1 MCARSGGAMKW
12 LIPFLCVVLTS
23 CLESGG
29 DVSIGTAPPGSPAAT
44 SMAVEKIQGKTQEAW
59 VTDSNGKIYLNSS
72 TVAIEG
78 RCSRGV
84 GRISVIVNG
93 TIDAVEA
100 SCGAGGTFSWN
111 KFFPSSTPH
120 LGNEYAIEL
129 QGLRIDGTALA
140 GLTASKT
147 IVVDTH
153 APTAPTLN
161 SISGC
166 TLVTG
171 VWTCSDSHVRISG
184 GWSASEGVVS
194 FQFPSDGVISYPTA
208 NTFTFDIVLN
218 EGQTRSLAFTT
229 KDLVGNT
236 SGTASLSVSYFS
248 LTTVLASA
256 ISSGGTYGFSGG
268 PVNSSP
274 SMIGNMDSMSGRIV
288 DLNATGPDSQK
299 VQIQVG
305 PVAVGAQ
312 YLNP

>member
-1 MCARSGGAMKW
+1 MRTGIGVQMKW
-12 LIPFLCVVLTS
+12 LIPVLCLILTS

-29 DVSIGTAPPGSPAAT
+29 DVSIGTAAPGSPAAA
-44 SMAVEKIQGKTQEAW
+44 SMAVDKIQGKTKDAW
-59 VTDSNGKIYLNSS
+59 LTDSGGKIYLNSS

-84 GRISVIVNG
+84 GRISVVVNG
-93 TIDAVEA
+93 VIDAVEA

-129 QGLRIDGTALA
+129 QGLRVDGTALA
-140 GLTASKT
+140 GLTTAKT
-147 IVVDTH
+147 LVIDTH
-153 APTAPTLN
+153 APTAPTINTLA
-161 SISGC
+161 GC
-166 TLVTG
+166 NLTTG

-194 FQFPSDGVISYPTA
+194 FQYPNDGVIAYPTA
-208 NTFTFDIVLN
+208 STFTFDIVLS
-218 EGQTRSLAFTT
+218 EGQTRSLSFTT

-236 SGTASLSVSYFS
+236 SGTTSLSVSYFS

-268 PVNSSP
+268 PVNSAP
-274 SMIGNMDSMSGRIV
+274 SLIGNLDSMSGRIV
-288 DLNATGPDSQK
+288 DMNATGPDSQK

>member
-1 MCARSGGAMKW
+1 MKW
-12 LIPFLCVVLTS
+12 MLSCFCIVLTS

-29 DVSIGTAPPGSPAAT
+29 DVSIGTAPPGSPAAA
-44 SMAVEKIQGKTQEAW
+44 SMTVEKIQGKTKDAW
-59 VTDSNGKIYLNSS
+59 LMDSGGKIYLNIS
-72 TVAIEG
+72 TVTIEG

-93 TIDAVEA
+93 TVDGVEA
-100 SCGAGGTFSWN
+100 FCGSGGTFSWS

-129 QGLRIDGTALA
+129 HGLRVDGTPLA
-140 GLTASKT
+140 GLTTSKT
-147 IVVDTH
+147 LVIDTR

-161 SISGC
+161 ALSGC
-166 TLVTG
+166 KLTTG
-171 VWTCSDSHVRISG
+171 LWTCSDSYVRISG

-194 FQFPSDGVISYPTA
+194 FQFPSGGVIAYPTA
-208 NTFTFDIVLN
+208 NTFTFDIVLQ
-218 EGQTRSLAFTT
+218 EGQTRSLSFTT
-229 KDLVGNT
+229 KDLVGNV

-274 SMIGNMDSMSGRIV
+274 SMIGNLDSMSGRMV
-288 DLNATGPDSQK
+288 DLNVAGPDSQK
-299 VQIQVG
+299 VQMQVG